1 MMKDRTYPRRGLHG
15 ELVHDIGVRI
25 LRGELRP
32 GDSLQMDAEA
42 GGETVSRTVVRE
54 AIKVLAAKGL
64 VVARPRTGTH
74 VRERQ
79 YWNLLD
85 PDVLAWRLEANP
97 GDDFF
102 VDVFELRRLL
112 EPAAAGLAARRRS
125 EVEVEALENALADM
139 ETAEDDP
146 ESYLAADLRFHTVIL
161 EACHNELLAHLGG
174 TLRAVFRASFARTL
188 PIARETIGQH
198 AAVANAIRDGD
209 RAAAEAAMRD
219 LIERTAA
226 SLADDPPVT
235 AGSLAGS
242 GST

>member
-1 MMKDRTYPRRGLHG
+1 MKDRTYPRRGLHG

-25 LRGELRP
+25 LRGELKP

-42 GGETVSRTVVRE
+42 RGETVSRTVVRE

-64 VVARPRTGTH
+64 VTARPRTGTQ

-102 VDVFELRRLL
+102 VDVLELRRLL
-112 EPAAAGLAARRRS
+112 EPAAAGLAADRTTP
-125 EVEVEALENALADM
+125 VEIEQLERAVGDM
-139 ETAEDDP
+139 EEAAALDDRDA
-146 ESYLAADLRFHTVIL
+146 YLAADLRFHTLIL
-161 EACHNELLAHLGG
+161 EACHNELLAYLGV
-174 TLRAVFRASFARTL
+174 TLRGVFRASFARTL

-198 AAVANAIRDGD
+198 AAIAVAISEGDG
-209 RAAAEAAMRD
+209 RAAETAMRE
-219 LIERTAA
+219 LIDRTAA
-226 SLADDPPVT
+226 SLAE
-235 AGSLAGS
+235 GSAETRLAAS
-242 GST
+242 SSA